1 MNRSNVNNENKIIE
15 NIVVI
20 HLSVSILITYDFVDR
35 GFWQL
40 IKKKHLVFE
49 HKSKYFVNK

>member
-40 IKKKHLVFE
+40 IKKKTFSFRTQIEILC
-49 HKSKYFVNK
+49 